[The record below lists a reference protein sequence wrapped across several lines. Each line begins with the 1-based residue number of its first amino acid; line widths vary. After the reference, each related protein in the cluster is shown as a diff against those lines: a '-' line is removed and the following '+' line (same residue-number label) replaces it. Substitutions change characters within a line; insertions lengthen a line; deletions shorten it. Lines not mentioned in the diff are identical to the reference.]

1 GYLKGS
7 SKVIQPQGEFMIK
20 NRQASL
26 TKQQFEQANLDPR
39 RKQMDEYYYEK
50 ARRPTLEQEREETR
64 LKELARAQNDPPL
77 TEIWAGISLNNLL
90 TNIQRAESTAGLRG
104 PSVPLEPEVVKHIN
118 VTTGKTSGSVGMF
131 KSGKDLEWPLT
142 LEDDRFENDRKAIDK
157 LVQEV
162 VRQAQYNKV
171 QSKTYSQLDRSVRT
185 MRQNLKGG
193 VNDIEPNDY
202 IASVRY
208 LNQLQDSLR
217 VLKEPNAATYF
228 SGAISARGNT

>member
-1 GYLKGS
+1 MA
-7 SKVIQPQGEFMIK
+7 SKREITLNDEPQP
-20 NRQASL
+20 R
-26 TKQQFEQANLDPR
+26 
-39 RKQMDEYYYEK
+39 
-50 ARRPTLEQEREETR
+50 
-64 LKELARAQNDPPL
+64 
-77 TEIWAGISLNNLL
+77 
-90 TNIQRAESTAGLRG
+90 NIQRAESTAGLRG

-217 VLKEPNAATYF
+217 VLKEGGYE
-228 SGAISARGNT
+228 GAEAMIYYGLPGPYNDEVEDRIFRTIGQVMKRVKRSPVR